1 MSLIRRGCADDI
13 EAVAAIQSASAE
25 AAQWDP
31 AGYLI
36 YDLYV
41 AEEDGRVIA
50 FAVARATSPGE
61 IELLNI
67 AVGPGFRRRGIGRL
81 LVESVLQMAK
91 TQTNVSVFLE
101 VRASNQAAR
110 SLYKSLDFHELGV
123 REKYYENPPESAI
136 VMKFH
141 SC

>member
-1 MSLIRRGCADDI
+1 MSLIRPGCAEDI
-13 EAVAAIQSASAE
+13 EAIAAIQSASAE
-25 AAQWDP
+25 AAQWAP
-31 AGYLI
+31 SGYLG
-36 YDLYV
+36 YDLHV

-50 FAVARATSPGE
+50 FAVTRTIGPGE
-61 IELLNI
+61 IELLNV
-67 AVGPGFRRRGIGRL
+67 AVTPEFRRRGIGRGL
-81 LVESVLQMAK
+81 IESVLQMAK

>member
-1 MSLIRRGCADDI
+1 MSLIRSGCAEDI
-13 EAVAAIQSASAE
+13 EAIAAIQSASPE

-31 AGYLI
+31 PDYLA
-36 YDLYV
+36 YDLHV
-41 AEEDGRVIA
+41 AEENGRVVA
-50 FAVARATSPGE
+50 FAVARSTAPGE
-61 IELLNI
+61 IELLNM
-67 AVGPGFRRRGIGRL
+67 AVAPAHRRHGLGRRL
-81 LVESVLQMAK
+81 LESVLQRAK
-91 TQTNVSVFLE
+91 TQPDVSVFLE

-123 REKYYENPPESAI
+123 RKKYYENPSESAI